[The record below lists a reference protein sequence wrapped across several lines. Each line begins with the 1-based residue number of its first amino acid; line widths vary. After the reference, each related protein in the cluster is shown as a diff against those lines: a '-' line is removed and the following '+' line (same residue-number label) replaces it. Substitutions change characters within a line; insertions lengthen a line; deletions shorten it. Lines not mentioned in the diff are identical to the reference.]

1 MARMAQLMDSSGEII
16 TDYQELMIEGLH
28 AQLEVEREY
37 GDIRFV
43 QGQIAGIRDFCFVVK
58 E

>member
-1 MARMAQLMDSSGEII
+1 MARMAQLMDSSGDII
-16 TDYQELMIEGLH
+16 DDYRELMIDDLH
-28 AQLEVEREY
+28 NQLEIEREF

-43 QGQIAGIRDFCFVVK
+43 QGQIAGIRDFCLIVK